1 VIAEGLERVANK
13 PTDTES
19 AKIVQN
25 ERLDLF
31 RSFARSGA
39 VPA

>member
-1 VIAEGLERVANK
+1 VTAEGPERVADK
-13 PTDTES
+13 PIDTKF

-31 RSFARSGA
+31 RSFARSA
-39 VPA
+39 TVPA